1 MNNIGDLINNS
12 VSIIKKGS
20 LFIVTLLSLFSG
32 TNSTSSISSTN
43 SDFINSS
50 KISTNSPTE
59 KIADFIPES
68 VKKTAEENTKK
79 ILRVT
84 NVPINTDKIVETT
97 KKLNLLNLVAPSY
110 SNLDTSS
117 KNKNIDTNKSVPVQ
131 TEKNQIVGSINSI
144 AITSQ
149 GSEES
154 VVNIR
159 CENKVNS
166 SMKVITGSG
175 VLISSSGLI
184 LTAAHVA
191 APVYAQQNGDKYNCY
206 ARIKNPASGNYPV
219 TVFFIDPS
227 WVNKYYSEFDK
238 PHSESGESDIAIL
251 QIDNSKLKLSNTD
264 ISNLNNATKASLSPN
279 ISNLNDSISIKAYPS
294 DIYGKL
300 GVFTSLPRK
309 SEANSMG
316 GLLNFSGGIDSPF
329 DLIETKPSSLGQS
342 GASGGGLF
350 NTQGQLIGI
359 ISNMVSSDI
368 LLKNKIRALSI
379 KYIDSEVKKNLG
391 KSIFDYNQ

>member
-12 VSIIKKGS
+12 IPIIKKGS
-20 LFIVTLLSLFSG
+20 LFIVTLIGLFS
-32 TNSTSSISSTN
+32 NSSSIDPN
-43 SDFINSS
+43 IINNS

-59 KIADFIPES
+59 KIEDFIPKA
-68 VKKTAEENTKK
+68 VKNTAAENTKK
-79 ILRVT
+79 ILKVT
-84 NVPINTDKIVETT
+84 NVPINTDKIVQTA
-97 KKLNLLNLVAPSY
+97 KKLNSLNLIAPSY
-110 SNLDTSS
+110 SNLDITK
-117 KNKNIDTNKSVPVQ
+117 KNTQIQ
-131 TEKNQIVGSINSI
+131 TETKKIIGSTNSI
-144 AITSQ
+144 AITAQ

-159 CENKVNS
+159 CENKINNS
-166 SMKVITGSG
+166 VKVITGSG

-191 APVYAQQNGDKYNCY
+191 APVYAQQKGGNYNCY

-219 TVFFIDPS
+219 AVVFINPS
-227 WVNKYYSEFDK
+227 WVNKHYSEFDK

-264 ISNLNNATKASLSPN
+264 ISNLNNTAKASLSLNVP
-279 ISNLNDSISIKAYPS
+279 NLNDSISIKAYPS
-294 DIYGKL
+294 DVYGKL
-300 GVFTSLPRK
+300 GIYTSLARK
-309 SEANSMG
+309 SEGNSIG
-316 GLLNFSGGIDSPF
+316 GLLNFSGTIDSPF
-329 DLIETKPSSLGQS
+329 DLIETKPSSIGQS

-350 NTQGQLIGI
+350 NNQGQLIGI

-379 KYIDSEVKKNLG
+379 KYIDNEIKKNLG
-391 KSIFDYNQ
+391 TSIFYYNQ